1 MAPID
6 ASPRALYS
14 IGAVAR
20 MLEVPPGTLRSWE
33 DRYALVVPERG
44 QGGQRLYSRDQL
56 EQLRFVVA
64 QMTSG
69 VSAADAHRVLAER
82 MGADGPDWLTVPQ
95 EDARVVVLLAERDAY
110 AAEFSDYFL
119 RTEGYEVLT
128 TLDAQKAEE
137 RYGDRAPQ
145 VVVLDMQI
153 SGGAGP
159 ALCQAFK
166 EREGVSVLAIS
177 TLESRDEALASGAD
191 AFLQKP
197 LDPLQLISAVQD
209 LLVRSAF
216 LRRRPK

>member
-1 MAPID
+1 
-6 ASPRALYS
+6 
-14 IGAVAR
+14 
-20 MLEVPPGTLRSWE
+20 MLEVPAGTLRAWE
-33 DRYALVVPERG
+33 DRYAVVVPERG
-44 QGGQRLYSRDQL
+44 EGGQRLYSRDQL

-64 QMTSG
+64 QMGSG

-82 MGADGPDWLTVPQ
+82 LGADGPKRITVPQ
-95 EDARVVVLLAERDAY
+95 EDARVVILLAERDVY

-119 RTEGYEVLT
+119 RTQGYEVVT

-137 RYGDRAPQ
+137 QYEVSVPQ

-159 ALCQAFK
+159 ALCQALK
-166 EREGVSVLAIS
+166 ARGLVSVLAVS
-177 TLESRDEALASGAD
+177 TLGSRDEAFASGAD

-197 LDPLQLISAVQD
+197 LDPLQLISTVQD

-216 LRRRPK
+216 LRRSQE

>member
-1 MAPID
+1 
-6 ASPRALYS
+6 
-14 IGAVAR
+14 
-20 MLEVPPGTLRSWE
+20 MLDVPPGTLRSWE

-44 QGGQRLYSRDQL
+44 EGSQRLYSRDQL

-64 QMTSG
+64 QMASG

-82 MGADGPDWLTVPQ
+82 IGADGPEWLTAPQ
-95 EDARVVVLLAERDAY
+95 EDARVVILLAERDAY
-110 AAEFSDYFL
+110 AADFSDYFL
-119 RTEGYEVLT
+119 RTQGYEVVT
-128 TLDAQKAEE
+128 ALDAQKAEE
-137 RYGDRAPQ
+137 EYEDKVPQ

-166 EREGVSVLAIS
+166 ERGIVSVLAVS
-177 TLESRDEALASGAD
+177 TLELRDEALASGAD

-197 LDPLQLISAVQD
+197 LDPLLLISAVQD

-216 LRRRPK
+216 LRRGPR

>member
-1 MAPID
+1 
-6 ASPRALYS
+6 
-14 IGAVAR
+14 
-20 MLEVPPGTLRSWE
+20 MLDVPPGTLRSWE

-44 QGGQRLYSRDQL
+44 EGSQRLYSRDQL

-64 QMTSG
+64 QMASG

-82 MGADGPDWLTVPQ
+82 MGADGPEWLTAPQ
-95 EDARVVVLLAERDAY
+95 EDARVVILLAERDAY
-110 AAEFSDYFL
+110 AADFSDYFL
-119 RTEGYEVLT
+119 RTQGYEVVT
-128 TLDAQKAEE
+128 ALDAQKAEE
-137 RYGDRAPQ
+137 EYEDKVPQ

-166 EREGVSVLAIS
+166 GRGIVSVLAVS
-177 TLESRDEALASGAD
+177 TLEFRDEALASGAD

-197 LDPLQLISAVQD
+197 LDPLLLISAVQD

-216 LRRRPK
+216 LRSGPR

>member
-1 MAPID
+1 
-6 ASPRALYS
+6 
-14 IGAVAR
+14 

-44 QGGQRLYSRDQL
+44 EGGQRLYSRDQL

-64 QMTSG
+64 QMGSG

-82 MGADGPDWLTVPQ
+82 IRADGPQWLTVPQ
-95 EDARVVVLLAERDAY
+95 EDARVVILLAERDPY

-119 RTEGYEVLT
+119 RTQGYEVVT
-128 TLDAQKAEE
+128 ALDAQKAQEQYE
-137 RYGDRAPQ
+137 DRAPQ
-145 VVVLDMQI
+145 VVVVDMQI

-166 EREGVSVLAIS
+166 EREGVSVLAVS
-177 TLESRDEALASGAD
+177 TLELRDEALASGAD
-191 AFLQKP
+191 VFLQKP

-216 LRRRPK
+216 LRRSPR